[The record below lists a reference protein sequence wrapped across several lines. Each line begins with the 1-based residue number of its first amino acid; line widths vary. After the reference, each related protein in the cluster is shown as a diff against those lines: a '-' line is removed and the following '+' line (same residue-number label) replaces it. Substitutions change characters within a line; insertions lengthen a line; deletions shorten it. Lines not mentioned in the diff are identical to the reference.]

1 MNKRLETA
9 VAGSLLMLGIGF
21 IAFMEALVA
30 KPKMLFGRSLSAIEP
45 TLFPLIAMGMM
56 IVFCGVYFLQV
67 YRESKDPSAD
77 MSESAAEDTDWL
89 RVGAFF
95 MVLFFYA
102 MTFDWLG
109 FMTSTFLSMVA
120 LSLLAGNRHYLQ
132 IIAFSFALPLA
143 FYLVATRLLLVSLP
157 EQGGIELLIARILG
171 ELSR

>member
-56 IVFCGVYFLQV
+56 ILFCAVFFIQA
-67 YRESKDPSAD
+67 YRHSATGLTD
-77 MSESAAEDTDWL
+77 TEEAAAETDWL
-89 RVGAFF
+89 RVGSFF
-95 MVLFFYA
+95 LVLFFYA
-102 MTFDWLG
+102 MAFDRLG
-109 FMTSTFLSMVA
+109 FLTSTFTTMVA
-120 LSLLAGNRHYLQ
+120 LSLLVGNRHYGQ
-132 IIAFSFALPLA
+132 IVLFSFALPLA

-157 EQGGIELLIARILG
+157 ELGFIELAIARILG
-171 ELSR
+171 N